1 MRARQR
7 EKKVKLKQSIVG
19 RVSFANG
26 LVFLIAFLSMMA
38 VLLISESIFL
48 LKKNQEMMA
57 VTVSNTVKLTDNTL
71 KDMGRISL
79 ICFSDDEV
87 QHIMQTYKEAGYR
100 EQADDIGYLDQLYTS
115 MVEIRGDIEGISL
128 TDNEYLFYHKDLLSS
143 RILQQDDRSF
153 INKLEMIE
161 KGKTKV
167 GGCSIYIGNFAGYFN
182 YRQTSRL
189 DPFEK
194 NYLYL
199 IRPVRSFKPFQ
210 KIGHIVLTTK
220 ISHIRD
226 IIDQNVHNL
235 QGEDARYIFSSGEDV
250 VVCSDDGS
258 FIGDTVSSLTEN
270 MKTIKTM
277 GRNGSLVKYNG
288 QLGWMVSETSE
299 YSECTFT
306 LIIPMTVIM
315 ASLKKPISFAILI
328 SLLFAVVTV
337 FISRYITKQRLRRLQ
352 VLAENLSGFNEKNLS
367 ERYRVTVDDEIGQV
381 ETAINHMLDYIDQ
394 LVEKEYK
401 NKIKLQHNRIFEQN
415 LAMRYLKS
423 QINPHFLY
431 NTLDTIRI
439 MAALNGDNKAAEMLM
454 ELVTF
459 YRKGTE
465 TVNQFVPLKEE
476 VIMLRAYLNLMHYRY
491 EGLRYGFDIP
501 DDLFEVQTPN
511 FVLQPL
517 VENSLLHGFKNRG
530 YHGNLKISCCSKGDQ
545 IEIDIQDDG
554 VGMDDAT
561 LHDLNAVTYDD
572 SETTLEGSAGRH
584 IGIQNVKARLHIYY
598 GESGRLFFERNST
611 GGSTVHVYF
620 LKKNILTQK

>member
-1 MRARQR
+1 
-7 EKKVKLKQSIVG
+7 
-19 RVSFANG
+19 
-26 LVFLIAFLSMMA
+26 
-38 VLLISESIFL
+38 
-48 LKKNQEMMA
+48 
-57 VTVSNTVKLTDNTL
+57 
-71 KDMGRISL
+71 
-79 ICFSDDEV
+79 
-87 QHIMQTYKEAGYR
+87 
-100 EQADDIGYLDQLYTS
+100 
-115 MVEIRGDIEGISL
+115 
-128 TDNEYLFYHKDLLSS
+128 
-143 RILQQDDRSF
+143 
-153 INKLEMIE
+153 MIE

-189 DPFEK
+189 DPFEN

-352 VLAENLSGFNEKNLS
+352 V
-367 ERYRVTVDDEIGQV
+367 
-381 ETAINHMLDYIDQ
+381 
-394 LVEKEYK
+394 
-401 NKIKLQHNRIFEQN
+401 
-415 LAMRYLKS
+415 
-423 QINPHFLY
+423 PH
-431 NTLDTIRI
+431 
-439 MAALNGDNKAAEMLM
+439 
-454 ELVTF
+454 
-459 YRKGTE
+459 
-465 TVNQFVPLKEE
+465 
-476 VIMLRAYLNLMHYRY
+476 
-491 EGLRYGFDIP
+491 GLRVIVASLP
-501 DDLFEVQTPN
+501 DGT
-511 FVLQPL
+511 
-517 VENSLLHGFKNRG
+517 
-530 YHGNLKISCCSKGDQ
+530 LKISSR
-545 IEIDIQDDG
+545 
-554 VGMDDAT
+554 A
-561 LHDLNAVTYDD
+561 LN
-572 SETTLEGSAGRH
+572 SL
-584 IGIQNVKARLHIYY
+584 IY
-598 GESGRLFFERNST
+598 ST
-611 GGSTVHVYF
+611 F
-620 LKKNILTQK
+620 LKTNRRISPICFQHLVEYQQDSCPAEARGISLPK